1 MQDFYTRLR
10 KYYLDVA
17 GVLRGEASAASI
29 FPNPNDIGEA
39 REQIYA
45 AFLRKHAPSK
55 CNVFLG
61 GFLFHK
67 DGSESRQIDVIITT
81 DTAPRFNLH
90 NPDEAGK
97 AFSPVEG
104 TIGVATIKS
113 RLDKNQLFDSL
124 DVISSIPP
132 TESPEKRISPMLK
145 LKNYD
150 DWPYKIIYA
159 SSGING
165 QTILSHIQDYYIQYP
180 DIPLNR
186 RPHIIHVAGQ
196 YVLVRMTD
204 GMQIVTSSGQST
216 KNSKVGHFELFTK
229 DPDLTAIVWVLDNLQ
244 QSATASTQILF
255 GYSHM
260 INRVLIK

>member
-29 FPNPNDIGEA
+29 FPNASDIGEA

-45 AFLRKHAPSK
+45 AFLRQHAPSK

-67 DGSESRQIDVIITT
+67 DGSESRQMDVIITT
-81 DTAPRFNLH
+81 DTAPRFNFHKL
-90 NPDEAGK
+90 NEAGK

-104 TIGVATIKS
+104 TIGVASIKS
-113 RLDKNQLFDSL
+113 SLDKNQLFDSL

-132 TESPEKRISPMLK
+132 MESLGKRISPLVKM
-145 LKNYD
+145 KNYD
-150 DWPYKIIYA
+150 DWPFKIIYA

-165 QTILSHIQDYYIQYP
+165 QTILSHIQDYYIKYP
-180 DIPLNR
+180 GIPLNR

-196 YVLVRMTD
+196 YVIVRITD
-204 GMQIVTSSGQST
+204 GMQVVTSTLS
-216 KNSKVGHFELFTK
+216 
-229 DPDLTAIVWVLDNLQ
+229 I
-244 QSATASTQILF
+244 
-255 GYSHM
+255 
-260 INRVLIK
+260 